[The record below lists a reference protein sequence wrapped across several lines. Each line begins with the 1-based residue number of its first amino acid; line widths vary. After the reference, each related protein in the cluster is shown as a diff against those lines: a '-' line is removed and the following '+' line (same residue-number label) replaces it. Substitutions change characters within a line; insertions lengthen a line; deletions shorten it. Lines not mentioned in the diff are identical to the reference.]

1 MFKYYIGYLKNLIV
15 LPFKNLLNINNTK
28 VVYKDKIK
36 DNYLY
41 ILLTNFLSNITK
53 IYKENIN
60 VNNELQKIIEQYLS
74 YTKQTDVIKLK
85 DAINEFTYYLKGNP
99 ENFTKNIKNIKYLEI
114 MFYNLINSD
123 SSVLFYFI
131 DYFMKLVIKMD
142 TQYQNYTL
150 SVNNLLN
157 KDVRFKNNVKYISK
171 NYFDIL
177 YDYYSLNKNVN
188 KIYDYGFYYKSKD
201 FY

>member
-1 MFKYYIGYLKNLIV
+1 
-15 LPFKNLLNINNTK
+15 
-28 VVYKDKIK
+28 
-36 DNYLY
+36 
-41 ILLTNFLSNITK
+41 
-53 IYKENIN
+53 
-60 VNNELQKIIEQYLS
+60 
-74 YTKQTDVIKLK
+74 
-85 DAINEFTYYLKGNP
+85 
-99 ENFTKNIKNIKYLEI
+99 

-201 FY
+201 AFINYK

>member
-1 MFKYYIGYLKNLIV
+1 MIVDKSEIQEQAREINLDAYISFIFNKKINGSYITYSIKTYMFKYYIGYLKNLIV

-114 MFYNLINSD
+114 MFYNLINIGPI
-123 SSVLFYFI
+123 SSVLFNIILFS
-131 DYFMKLVIKMD
+131 KL
-142 TQYQNYTL
+142 
-150 SVNNLLN
+150 
-157 KDVRFKNNVKYISK
+157 FVKR
-171 NYFDIL
+171 
-177 YDYYSLNKNVN
+177 
-188 KIYDYGFYYKSKD
+188 
-201 FY
+201 